1 MEEVDHWINAFK
13 RKDRFYTSAAR
24 CQSNITLDL
33 QCWDHLAETL
43 APSGSVF
50 YHIEILHQIFFL
62 KCWQVVQT
70 TVSLLCCSSQFWALQ
85 QEEGRDSVPPPPSR
99 PEEPAANASSF
110 HCSLSFSILRIWRGT
125 SGSPSPLAGISVWLI
140 LADRKR
146 ILENRLHRISTLLR
160 PSIILS
166 IIGGCRKAHF
176 IDCLVIKCTAGN
188 LFWLDLTTSY

>member
-1 MEEVDHWINAFK
+1 MLFK
-13 RKDRFYTSAAR
+13 KHNFYTFAAG

-33 QCWDHLAETL
+33 QFPHHPAETL

-50 YHIEILHQIFFL
+50 DHIEILHQIFSF

-70 TVSLLCCSSQFWALQ
+70 TIKNLSLLCCSSGASFGPFSRRTDGIL
-85 QEEGRDSVPPPPSR
+85 SLPSSR

-110 HCSLSFSILRIWRGT
+110 HRSLSFLILGIWRGT
-125 SGSPSPLAGISVWLI
+125 SGSPTPQAGISLWSI
-140 LADRKR
+140 LADRR
-146 ILENRLHRISTLLR
+146 HISENRLHRISTLLR
-160 PSIILS
+160 LFIILS

-176 IDCLVIKCTAGN
+176 IDCLVRKCTVGD